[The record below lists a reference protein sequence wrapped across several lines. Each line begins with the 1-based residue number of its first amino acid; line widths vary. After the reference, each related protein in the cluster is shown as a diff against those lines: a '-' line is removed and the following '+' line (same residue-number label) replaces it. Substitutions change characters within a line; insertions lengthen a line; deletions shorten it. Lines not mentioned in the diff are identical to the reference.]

1 MASGQNHDRAIILT
15 FPFMFLG
22 AVQLTSNAGLSAIM
36 ASSYLLGGLY
46 LSPDLDISYSNPSLR
61 WGGLRKLWS
70 FYRIIVPH
78 HRHPL
83 SHWPIIG
90 SIGRIFYLICLL
102 SPILILTGQHPIFNE
117 CLTSE
122 GAKVSLISAFL
133 GIEFS
138 ALNHL
143 VLDGL
148 IVPLPRQMKK
158 RLAGFQSQDIHN
170 LGSRKYIKIKAKNR
184 K

>member
-1 MASGQNHDRAIILT
+1 MASGQNHDRAIIIT

-22 AVQLTSNAGLSAIM
+22 GVSLTSNAVLSAIM

-46 LSPDLDISYSNPSLR
+46 LSPDLDISYSNPSRR
-61 WGGLRKLWS
+61 WGRMRKLW
-70 FYRIIVPH
+70 FLYRIIVPR

-90 SIGRIFYLICLL
+90 SVGRIFYLICLL
-102 SPILILTGQHPIFNE
+102 SPILIVASWHPMFSE
-117 CLTSE
+117 CFTSE
-122 GAKVSLISAFL
+122 GAKISLISAFL

-148 IVPLPRQMKK
+148 IVPLPHKIKK
-158 RLAGFQSQDIHN
+158 GLAGLQAQDVQN
-170 LGSRKYIKIKAKNR
+170 PGSRKYIKIKEKN
-184 K
+184 